1 MRPINDNNDQNKKSF
16 FYFQCRSIFL
26 ANNMSR
32 TTTAISDGIEL
43 QGPITHSHTTTSK
56 AASPRSIDD
65 LNDNFTPAEP
75 LNIVEASLIADS
87 NVPEGGYGWVVI
99 AGCAVLTWWYLGM
112 SYSWGIMQT
121 ALVERGLSTAYT
133 LSFIGSLCVTF
144 NSILAL
150 AHARFIRLVGTR
162 QAALIGVTCLG
173 GGTVLSGFCTENVG
187 GLFFTSGVL
196 TGLGTR
202 CVGCVLYVSLVDA
215 DIVQLVF
222 VSCSCRSF
230 LLSISTRN
238 VVWLLD

>member
-173 GGTVLSGFCTENVG
+173 GGTVLSGFCTENIG

-202 CVGCVLYVSLVDA
+202 CVVLRCITYSWA
-215 DIVQLVF
+215 GR
-222 VSCSCRSF
+222 C
-230 LLSISTRN
+230 
-238 VVWLLD
+238 